1 MEEEVS
7 LSKLLYKIELLAI
20 KYIPVVI
27 AFIYF
32 LSSVLSCVNIE
43 APILSYIGGMS
54 LLTIIF
60 LYLTSYVFRFC
71 EYHRL
76 PLHYIVVSDVINYID
91 YYIGIP
97 LGYRGM
103 LVLQVL
109 LAGAT
114 ILGILYLKYKVCK
127 KS

>member
-7 LSKLLYKIELLAI
+7 LSKFLYKVELLAI

-91 YYIGIP
+91 YYIRIP

-114 ILGILYLKYKVCK
+114 ILGILYLKYKTCK
-127 KS
+127 RS